1 MDWKTVVG
9 CLDEISTKS
18 EFSGIALDVLAQ
30 TFRDSTELFE
40 SQRATLQSA
49 IDDLIHGNGSCQGE
63 RIEQIR
69 KVLVAYEGYKAELA
83 ELLLEHL
90 HDLA

>member
-1 MDWKTVVG
+1 MEKIVSAVIPTYNRAF
-9 CLDEISTKS
+9 LISKAVDS
-18 EFSGIALDVLAQ
+18 VLAQ

-40 SQRATLQSA
+40 SQKATLQSA
-49 IDDLIHGNGSCQGE
+49 IDDLIHGNSSCQGD

-90 HDLA
+90 HGLD